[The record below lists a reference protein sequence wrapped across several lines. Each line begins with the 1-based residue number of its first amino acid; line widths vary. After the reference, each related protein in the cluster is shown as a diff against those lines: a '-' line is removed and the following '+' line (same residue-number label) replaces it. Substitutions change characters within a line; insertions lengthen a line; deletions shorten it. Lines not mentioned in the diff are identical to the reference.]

1 MSFAGCSTH
10 VVCVFHDGSANNK
23 VSITVKGCERQ
34 YDAVCCCHSL
44 HLFFFFCLP
53 RIERRK
59 KGHWIRQEIWE
70 HVFSIPERRVL
81 RKEGEKGAIDVQ
93 TVRRV
98 LWFRLKYSRLKM
110 GWSCCHFFF
119 VVHGFL
125 FCNCSLL
132 CSPFL
137 SFCCIAAFCMF
148 GVDLQFNVH
157 QWLFFSPSSRLF
169 FYFNTLLSWKRLR

>member
-1 MSFAGCSTH
+1 MDQLITRLALLWRA
-10 VVCVFHDGSANNK
+10 VSANTMLF
-23 VSITVKGCERQ
+23 VAVILSI
-34 YDAVCCCHSL
+34 S
-44 HLFFFFCLP
+44 FFFFVY
-53 RIERRK
+53 RESREEKKVIEFDKRSGSTFFLYLRGVFCAKRGK
-59 KGHWIRQEIWE
+59 K
-70 HVFSIPERRVL
+70 VL
-81 RKEGEKGAIDVQ
+81 SMYEPWDVCSD
-93 TVRRV
+93 
-98 LWFRLKYSRLKM
+98 F
-110 GWSCCHFFF
+110 GWSTLVSRWDGLVVTFFF

-148 GVDLQFNVH
+148 GVDLQFSVH

>member
-1 MSFAGCSTH
+1 MDQLITRLALLWRA
-10 VVCVFHDGSANNK
+10 VSANTMLF
-23 VSITVKGCERQ
+23 VAVIFSI
-34 YDAVCCCHSL
+34 S
-44 HLFFFFCLP
+44 FFFCLP
-53 RIERRK
+53 RVERRK

-81 RKEGEKGAIDVQ
+81 RKEGEKGAIDVR

-148 GVDLQFNVH
+148 GVDLQFSVH

-169 FYFNTLLSWKRLR
+169 FFFQNTV